1 LVIFGLS
8 GGVLGVLLGNISRGA
23 LGDVRKYWVLV
34 GAFGLAVS
42 LVLGLISNLAVD
54 WVVGLPVGLAIVW
67 VGVLVVGLQF
77 GLRVGLAGVL
87 IVGLQ
92 FGLVY
97 GLVGGLARGLAGGL
111 GVVIIYLL
119 HYLLARFYGSR
130 LERNTYQIF
139 DRIDVSLFLEQRF
152 IAQTHEDPI
161 LALQFVDFLWQHRS
175 NQHNL
180 AALLAHVAFAEQW
193 KNEAIGLKEQT
204 LSFPLTREQKSFDI
218 PVLWEEQLTAVKGA
232 SHTAQTTSQISL
244 KVDLFNNFITA
255 LEALYKSTL
264 VAPQKTWWDISM
276 TRRIN
281 WYTYYSEALEEW
293 LKVAREEYAEL
304 QEKAKQYES
313 IATNKYQ
320 TGGALSATYNQDVF
334 MQRDDL
340 KEKLAT
346 LLYTTQN
353 FSVFFLQG
361 QRRVGK
367 TSLLK
372 FMPQILGNR
381 FKVVNFS
388 LQGRVTSAPDFLAKW
403 HATFCQHFGLKNVV
417 FAQQATWG
425 ETFAE
430 TLAPLFK
437 QTAKDK
443 NCKIIL
449 ALDEYEELHE
459 HLSKDTEQAAALL
472 GAIRHFTQHQSEVS
486 IMFVGLQFFSELQ
499 NPNWNEY
506 FPQSVPIKVE
516 YLNRAKTYQLIEVST
531 LDFEDGMKQRIY
543 DLTQGHPSL
552 IQKICYELVQ
562 IANRDGRR
570 RLTFKDLD
578 ESLTTMI
585 YIPVN
590 GVTDIFWT
598 QNCNQAIDK
607 EIVWAVIEQR
617 AMPPNARQRLRRLI
631 EYGFILEE
639 GNSYR
644 MRVPIFETW
653 VKRFG

>member
-1 LVIFGLS
+1 MAGTDLLSITPIDWWKQNVLQAWQTLPNFAAKWQYLFVHQIALLIICLVIFGLS

-54 WVVGLPVGLAIVW
+54 WIVGLPVGLAIVW

-130 LERNTYQIF
+130 LECNTYQIF

-152 IAQTHEDPI
+152 IAQTQDDPN
-161 LALQFVDFLWQHRS
+161 LALQFVDFLWQHRPK
-175 NQHNL
+175 QHNL
-180 AALLAHVAFAEQW
+180 AALLAHVAVAEIW
-193 KNEAIGLKEQT
+193 KNEAIELNEKI

-218 PVLWEEQLTAVKGA
+218 PALWQEQLHAVKEA
-232 SHTAQTTSQISL
+232 SHTAQTTPQISL
-244 KVDLFNNFITA
+244 KVVLFNNFITA
-255 LEALYKSTL
+255 LEALHKSTL
-264 VAPQKTWWDISM
+264 VAPQKTWRDRISM
-276 TRRIN
+276 TRSIN
-281 WYTYYSEALEEW
+281 WHTYYSEALEEW
-293 LKVAREEYAEL
+293 LKVARERYTEL

-320 TGGALSATYNQDVF
+320 TGGALSATYNQAVF

-346 LLYTTQN
+346 LLHTTQN

-381 FKVVNFS
+381 FELVYFD
-388 LQGRVTSAPDFLAKW
+388 LQGSITAIPDFLAKW
-403 HATFCQHFGLKNVV
+403 HAIFCQHFGLKNVV

-430 TLAPLFK
+430 ILAPLFK

-449 ALDEYEELHE
+449 ALDEYEELHK
-459 HLSKDTEQAAALL
+459 HLSKDTEQAADLL
-472 GAIRHFTQHQSEVS
+472 GAIRHFTQHQWEVS

-506 FPQSVPIKVE
+506 FPQSVPIKVD
-516 YLNRAKTYQLIEVST
+516 YLNRAKTFQLIEVST
-531 LDFEDGMKQRIY
+531 LDFEDGMKQNIY
-543 DLTQGHPSL
+543 
-552 IQKICYELVQ
+552 
-562 IANRDGRR
+562 
-570 RLTFKDLD
+570 
-578 ESLTTMI
+578 
-585 YIPVN
+585 
-590 GVTDIFWT
+590 
-598 QNCNQAIDK
+598 
-607 EIVWAVIEQR
+607 
-617 AMPPNARQRLRRLI
+617 
-631 EYGFILEE
+631 
-639 GNSYR
+639 
-644 MRVPIFETW
+644 
-653 VKRFG
+653 